1 MRRYRPFS
9 RATWT
14 IYLLLL
20 AFRIFNALSPGYIH
34 PDEFFQSAEITA
46 GNIFDLDV
54 NIPWE
59 YKPRLPCRSILIPAI
74 TTGIPYLL
82 LKTWIGTDP
91 GMIVDQEADHFVT
104 SRALFITQRLAFVLI
119 SLIID
124 WAVVRMAR
132 QIRRSPS
139 VALLL
144 VSSSYVT
151 LAYHTHPFSNTV
163 ETVILA
169 LCATVLSSIILD
181 HDSSMSPA
189 PTSSALADPTSTVA
203 PAGNQSS
210 IRAETNPRPTP
221 IALSFLLGVLFA
233 VGTFTRI
240 TFVVYGFPLGVMFLY
255 LNFKAT
261 FTKNRTV
268 AAGASKF
275 IETCLPLALGLA
287 AMSAFAVLIDSIY
300 FHKLIIYNISNGVRL
315 SLRDILITHPKN
327 WHQLSYKGS
336 LTFTMWNNLRYNL
349 DEKNLAEHGLHPR
362 FLHLLLNFPVLFGNL
377 ALIAVVTLLQKCR
390 AREWSS
396 QSKLV
401 TTLSYSGIFGISVL
415 STMPHQEARF
425 LTPLILPLIISLSG
439 RISKLGRKF
448 WPLWLLGNGIMA
460 LVLGLF
466 HQSGLVPAMEIV
478 QQQAL
483 GFQECREVRSS
494 AAHSNNDHTV
504 CFTHDEIRGKY
515 HTADGGT
522 YTTHVIFYKTYLPPQ
537 HLLGY
542 NPKQAQS
549 HGLDL
554 RVSDWREK
562 DRTQLLQDL
571 GVSDQPQG
579 QKTQEKIA
587 VVDRTL
593 IGPVQN
599 QLEKGQQALL
609 FRKAGPSQWQR
620 TILIAPS
627 TVDFTDQEFYATRD
641 QISRHANFDHIQTIL
656 QDPMNSLQ
664 LHIFYL

>member
-46 GNIFDLDV
+46 GNIFGLDV

-119 SLIID
+119 SLII
-124 WAVVRMAR
+124 
-132 QIRRSPS
+132 
-139 VALLL
+139 
-144 VSSSYVT
+144 
-151 LAYHTHPFSNTV
+151 
-163 ETVILA
+163 
-169 LCATVLSSIILD
+169 
-181 HDSSMSPA
+181 
-189 PTSSALADPTSTVA
+189 
-203 PAGNQSS
+203 
-210 IRAETNPRPTP
+210 
-221 IALSFLLGVLFA
+221 GVLFA

-261 FTKNRTV
+261 FTKNRTI

-275 IETCLPLALGLA
+275 IATCLPLALGLA

-377 ALIAVVTLLQKCR
+377 ALIAVLTLLQKCR
-390 AREWSS
+390 AREWGS

-448 WPLWLLGNGIMA
+448 W
-460 LVLGLF
+460 
-466 HQSGLVPAMEIV
+466 
-478 QQQAL
+478 
-483 GFQECREVRSS
+483 
-494 AAHSNNDHTV
+494 
-504 CFTHDEIRGKY
+504 
-515 HTADGGT
+515 
-522 YTTHVIFYKTYLPPQ
+522 

-571 GVSDQPQG
+571 GISDQPQG
-579 QKTQEKIA
+579 HKTQEKIA

-593 IGPVQN
+593 LGPVQN

-609 FRKAGPSQWQR
+609 FRKAGPSHWQR

-627 TVDFTDQEFYATRD
+627 TVDFTDQEFYATRN
-641 QISRHANFDHIQTIL
+641 QISRHANFDHIQTIF

-664 LHIFYL
+664 LNIFYL

>member
-46 GNIFDLDV
+46 GNILV
-54 NIPWE
+54 
-59 YKPRLPCRSILIPAI
+59 LSAI

-82 LKTWIGTDP
+82 LKTWIGTD
-91 GMIVDQEADHFVT
+91 ADHFVT

-124 WAVVRMAR
+124 WAIVKMAR

-139 VALLL
+139 IALLL

-169 LCATVLSSIILD
+169 LCATVLGSIILD
-181 HDSSMSPA
+181 HDASMSPA
-189 PTSSALADPTSTVA
+189 ASSPASTDPASTTVPT
-203 PAGNQSS
+203 GNQSS
-210 IRAETNPRPTP
+210 TSAKIDPRPTP
-221 IALSFLLGVLFA
+221 MALSFVLGVLFA

-255 LNFKAT
+255 LNFKAA
-261 FTKNRTV
+261 FTQNRTIL
-268 AAGASKF
+268 AGASKF
-275 IETCLPLALGLA
+275 IAACLPLALGLV
-287 AMSAFAVLIDSIY
+287 AMSAFAVLVDSMY

-315 SLRDILITHPKN
+315 SLRDILITHPKD

-336 LTFTMWNNLRYNL
+336 LTLTMWNNLRYNL

-362 FLHLLLNFPVLFGNL
+362 FFHLFLNFPVLFGNL
-377 ALIAVVTLLQKCR
+377 ALIAVATLLQKCR
-390 AREWSS
+390 AGEWSS
-396 QSKLV
+396 QSRLV
-401 TTLSYSGIFGISVL
+401 TALSYSGIFGISVL

-425 LTPLILPLIISLSG
+425 LTPLILPLIIALSG

-460 LVLGLF
+460 LALGLF
-466 HQSGLVPAMEIV
+466 HQSGIVPAMEMV

-483 GFQECREVRSS
+483 GFQECSDLRSG
-494 AAHSNNDHTV
+494 AAHGESDRTV
-504 CFTHDEIRGKY
+504 CFTHNGIRGKY
-515 HTADGGT
+515 HSADGRM
-522 YTTHVIFYKTYLPPQ
+522 YTTHVVFYKTYLPPQ

-542 NPKQAQS
+542 NPKQAQA

-562 DRTQLLQDL
+562 NRTQLLQDL
-571 GVSDQPQG
+571 GVSDQLQEQG
-579 QKTQEKIA
+579 TKAKI
-587 VVDRTL
+587 VTVDRTL
-593 IGPVQN
+593 LGPLKN
-599 QLEKGQQALL
+599 QRKKGQQALL
-609 FRKAGPSQWQR
+609 FRKTGPSQWQR

-627 TVDFTDQEFYATRD
+627 TVDFTDQDFYGTRD
-641 QISRHANFDHIQTIL
+641 RISRHANFDHIQTIV
-656 QDPMNSLQ
+656 QDPRNSLQ
-664 LHIFYL
+664 LNIFYL